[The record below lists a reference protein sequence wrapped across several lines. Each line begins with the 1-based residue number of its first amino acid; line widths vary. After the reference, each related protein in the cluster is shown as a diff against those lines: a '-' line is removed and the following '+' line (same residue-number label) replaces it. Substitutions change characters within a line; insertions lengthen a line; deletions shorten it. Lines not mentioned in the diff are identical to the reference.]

1 MMNGTEVSPRVT
13 ARIAGAFYLVVF
25 LTGGTAF
32 AVGGRL
38 MVSGNPAATAT
49 NILAHE
55 TLFRLGWTL
64 GLAATAFYIV
74 VTALFYALFKPVNR
88 SLSLTASFFSLV
100 GCAIG
105 GFSSLFQLVPLLM
118 LKGVQTSI

>member
-13 ARIAGAFYLVVF
+13 ARIAGTVYFLVF
-25 LTGGTAF
+25 LTGGAAF
-32 AVGGRL
+32 AVGHR
-38 MVSGNPAATAT
+38 MVVFGNPAATAT

-64 GLAATAFYIV
+64 NLAATAFYIV

-88 SLSLTASFFSLV
+88 TLSLTAAFFSLV

-105 GFSSLFQLVPLLM
+105 GFSSAFQLVPLVI
-118 LKGVQTSI
+118 LKSAHA